1 MGNYPLQLNGKKHV
15 FPAVTRKKTRS
26 IIYRDYYLNRQ
37 IPAKHK
43 LKRTS
48 FYKLT
53 AKLTHSDP
61 KLRKAMDYVT
71 GFLINDYFNN
81 VENIILHFVK
91 TSTAKKDWIKN
102 MELVGRYLKYDF
114 EKGISNQ
121 QKCPARGLAF
131 GLGIGS
137 DNNLVGK
144 TKQMCGECKFLQYF
158 FNRLNNIILS
168 SPQDNESA
176 LTALRGAH
184 EKAILYMGHLLR
196 VLNQQMAIEK
206 KHLIQ

>member
-1 MGNYPLQLNGKKHV
+1 
-15 FPAVTRKKTRS
+15 
-26 IIYRDYYLNRQ
+26 
-37 IPAKHK
+37 
-43 LKRTS
+43 
-48 FYKLT
+48 
-53 AKLTHSDP
+53 
-61 KLRKAMDYVT
+61 MDYVT
-71 GFLINDYFNN
+71 GFLINDYSKN
-81 VENIILHFVK
+81 VENIILYFVK
-91 TSTAKKDWIKN
+91 TSTEKKDLIEN
-102 MELVGRYLKYDF
+102 MEIVRRYLKYDF
-114 EKGISNQ
+114 ENGISNQ

-137 DNNLVGK
+137 DNNVVGK

-206 KHLIQ
+206 KTLDSMRQIFLNELPSVSSPSTTK